1 MQAPSHDILTSSP
14 ASDRNTPLPAPSQD
28 PAAALKTALSLRAGS
43 LAAFPAGAVL
53 MAILERGWLSIAA
66 LAAVMLAVS
75 LFERR
80 RFGKALGIA
89 VRSNPATLMTGLAV
103 RTGLLTGV
111 FVVTL
116 GVLALFRD
124 TALSRGLGWPDL
136 AVIGLS
142 AGGALLANG
151 LSARLAQMRTEPGQ
165 PPPRNA
171 PAGSVILEGEI
182 IDNDTR

>member
-1 MQAPSHDILTSSP
+1 MLTIAGP
-14 ASDRNTPLPAPSQD
+14 GQVPRPNPD
-28 PAAALKTALSLRAGS
+28 PVATLKTAISLRAGS

-66 LAAVMLAVS
+66 LAAAMLAVS

-89 VRSNPATLMTGLAV
+89 IPSNSGTLMTGLAV
-103 RTGLLTGV
+103 RFGLLTGL

-124 TALSRGLGWPDL
+124 TALSRGLGWTDL

-151 LSARLAQMRTEPGQ
+151 ISARLAPVRTQPGQ
-165 PPPRNA
+165 APPESA

-182 IDNDTR
+182 IDHDPR

>member
-1 MQAPSHDILTSSP
+1 MPSRP
-14 ASDRNTPLPAPSQD
+14 SDPVAT
-28 PAAALKTALSLRAGS
+28 LKTALSLRLGS
-43 LAAFPAGAVL
+43 LLAFPAGAVL

-80 RFGKALGIA
+80 RIGRALGVDIWA
-89 VRSNPATLMTGLAV
+89 NSSSLTMGLAV
-103 RTGLLTGV
+103 RFGLLTGL

-124 TALSRGLGWPDL
+124 TALSRELGWPDL

-142 AGGALLANG
+142 AGGALLANA
-151 LSARLAQMRTEPGQ
+151 LSARLAPVSAGPGQ
-165 PPPRNA
+165 PPPRKA
-171 PAGSVILEGEI
+171 PADTVIIEGEI
-182 IDNDTR
+182 IDSDPR

>member
-1 MQAPSHDILTSSP
+1 VPSP
-14 ASDRNTPLPAPSQD
+14 NQD
-28 PAAALKTALSLRAGS
+28 PVATLKTALSLRAGS
-43 LAAFPAGAVL
+43 LLAFPAGVVL
-53 MAILERGWLSIAA
+53 MAILERGWLSIGA
-66 LAAVMLAVS
+66 LAAAMLAVS

-89 VRSNPATLMTGLAV
+89 IPSNAASVTTGLAV
-103 RTGLLTGV
+103 RFGLLTGL

-142 AGGALLANG
+142 AGGALLANA
-151 LSARLAQMRTEPGQ
+151 LSARLAPVRAEPGQ
-165 PPPRNA
+165 PGPKTA
-171 PAGSVILEGEI
+171 SADSIILEGEI
-182 IDNDTR
+182 IDSDPR

>member
-1 MQAPSHDILTSSP
+1 MPSRSP
-14 ASDRNTPLPAPSQD
+14 D
-28 PAAALKTALSLRAGS
+28 PVATLKTALSLRLGS
-43 LAAFPAGAVL
+43 LLAFPAGAVL

-80 RFGKALGIA
+80 RIGRALGVDIRA
-89 VRSNPATLMTGLAV
+89 NSSSLTMGLAV
-103 RTGLLTGV
+103 RFGLLTGL

-124 TALSRGLGWPDL
+124 TALSRDLGWPDL

-142 AGGALLANG
+142 AGGALIANA
-151 LSARLAQMRTEPGQ
+151 LSARLAPVSAGPGQ
-165 PPPRNA
+165 PPPRQA
-171 PAGSVILEGEI
+171 PADSVILEGEI
-182 IDNDTR
+182 IDSDPR

>member
-1 MQAPSHDILTSSP
+1 
-14 ASDRNTPLPAPSQD
+14 
-28 PAAALKTALSLRAGS
+28 LKTALSLRLGS
-43 LAAFPAGAVL
+43 LLAFPAGAVL

-80 RFGKALGIA
+80 RIGRALGVDIRA
-89 VRSNPATLMTGLAV
+89 NSSSLTMGLAI
-103 RTGLLTGV
+103 RFGLLTGL

-124 TALSRGLGWPDL
+124 TALSRELGWPDL

-142 AGGALLANG
+142 AGGALLANA
-151 LSARLAQMRTEPGQ
+151 LSARLAPVSVGPGQ
-165 PPPRNA
+165 PPPRKA
-171 PAGSVILEGEI
+171 PAETVIIEGEI
-182 IDNDTR
+182 IDSDPR